1 MSTGNQVF
9 IGATPER
16 HISVQDSLA
25 VMNPISGTY
34 RYDANGPSLDAVMEF
49 LADTKESDEL
59 YMVVDEELKMMA
71 RICPEEARS
80 RDRISRRWPG
90 SPIPST

>member
-34 RYDANGPSLDAVMEF
+34 RYDANGPSLDAVMGF
-49 LADTKESDEL
+49 LPTPRNPMSSTWWWTKN
-59 YMVVDEELKMMA
+59 
-71 RICPEEARS
+71 
-80 RDRISRRWPG
+80 
-90 SPIPST
+90 